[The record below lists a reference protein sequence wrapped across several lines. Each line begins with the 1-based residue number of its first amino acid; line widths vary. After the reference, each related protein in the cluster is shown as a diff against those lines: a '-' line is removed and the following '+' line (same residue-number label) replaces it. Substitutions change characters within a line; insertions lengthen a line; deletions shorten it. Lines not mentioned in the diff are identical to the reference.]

1 VNFYPILK
9 IKFEIYFDLINMK
22 IYILLIVTNI
32 GYTQTISKQVIGTA
46 GKTQTNSNLKVSWTT
61 GEPVVGLMT
70 AGGNQLG
77 NGYYPAM
84 DLQALS
90 LEDNILEAQIKV
102 YPNPTSQMLYVSHPE
117 INSFGIQIVDLNGK
131 QVYSSTISKDQPLD
145 VSNYSQGM
153 YLITIENKEANKKN
167 TYKIIKD

>member
-1 VNFYPILK
+1 MK
-9 IKFEIYFDLINMK
+9 QLIF
-22 IYILLIVTNI
+22 ILLAST
-32 GYTQTISKQVIGTA
+32 TCFSQTISKQVIGTA
-46 GKTQTNSNLKVSWTT
+46 GKTQTNSNLKISWTT

-84 DLQALS
+84 DIQALS
-90 LEDNILEAQIKV
+90 IDDVALNVEIMV
-102 YPNPTSQMLYVSHPE
+102 YPNPTSQSLYVSHPE
-117 INSFGIQIVDLNGK
+117 LNLFGIQIVDLNGK
-131 QVYSSTISKDQPLD
+131 QVYSGTISKDQPLD

-167 TYKIIKD
+167 TYKIIKK